1 MRHSVTQEIGQLD
14 KIVWEFVLME
24 YQQVH
29 TIFLENMFVMSR
41 ESTRHKFKV
50 DFQKSYA
57 RINNRDCGVK
67 EEPDVPIEV
76 STEAVHALRKS
87 ITFQKWPRR

>member
-1 MRHSVTQEIGQLD
+1 MRHTVTQEIGQLD
-14 KIVWEFVLME
+14 KIVWEFVLMD
-24 YQQVH
+24 YHQNHV
-29 TIFLENMFVMSR
+29 IFLENMLVMSR

-50 DFQKSYA
+50 DLSKSYS
-57 RINNRDCGVK
+57 RLNSRDYGVK

-76 STEAVHALRKS
+76 SAEAVHALRKS

>member
-24 YQQVH
+24 YHQSH
-29 TIFLENMFVMSR
+29 AIFLENMFVMSR

-50 DFQKSYA
+50 EFEKSYS
-57 RINNRDCGVK
+57 RINNRDYRVK

-76 STEAVHALRKS
+76 SAEAVHALRKS
-87 ITFQKWPRR
+87 VTFQKWLRR

>member
-1 MRHSVTQEIGQLD
+1 MRHTVTQEIGELD
-14 KIVWEFVLME
+14 KIVWEFFLME
-24 YQQVH
+24 YHQSHV
-29 TIFLENMFVMSR
+29 IFLETMLVMKR

-50 DFQKSYA
+50 EMNKSYS
-57 RINNRDCGVK
+57 RIYSRDYGVK

-76 STEAVHALRKS
+76 SAEAVHALRKS

>member
-57 RINNRDCGVK
+57 RINNRDYRVK

-76 STEAVHALRKS
+76 SAEAVHALRKI

>member
-24 YQQVH
+24 YDQSHV
-29 TIFLENMFVMSR
+29 IFLENMFVMSR
-41 ESTRHKFKV
+41 ESTRNKFKV
-50 DFQKSYA
+50 EFEKSYS
-57 RINNRDCGVK
+57 RINNRDYRVK

-76 STEAVHALRKS
+76 SAEAVHALRKS
-87 ITFQKWPRR
+87 VTFQDGPS

>member
-14 KIVWEFVLME
+14 KIVWEFVLIE
-24 YQQVH
+24 YHQSHV
-29 TIFLENMFVMSR
+29 IFLENMLVMKR

-50 DFQKSYA
+50 DFGKSYS
-57 RINNRDCGVK
+57 RINNRDYRVK

-76 STEAVHALRKS
+76 SAEAVHALRKI

>member
-24 YQQVH
+24 YHQSH
-29 TIFLENMFVMSR
+29 AIFLENMFVMSR

-50 DFQKSYA
+50 EFEKSYS
-57 RINNRDCGVK
+57 RINNRDYRVK

-76 STEAVHALRKS
+76 SAEAVHALRKS
-87 ITFQKWPRR
+87 VTYLS

>member
-57 RINNRDCGVK
+57 RINNRDYRVK
-67 EEPDVPIEV
+67 EEPDVPIDD
-76 STEAVHALRKS
+76 
-87 ITFQKWPRR
+87 